1 MENFPKYYTRLFNG
15 ITDALEAL
23 QNRNYTQA
31 QKILIY
37 AQQDAEEM
45 YLEDGDE
52 EGEDK
57 EDEEPGGCYSWEIE
71 PMIREAERLQMQS
84 LFHESDAIF
93 QEFLQKMRQEP
104 RPEAPACEKA
114 ETE

>member
-23 QNRNYTQA
+23 QEQNYIKA
-31 QKILIY
+31 QDILIK

-52 EGEDK
+52 DE

-71 PMIREAERLQMQS
+71 PVIRETERLQMQI
-84 LFHESDAIF
+84 LLHESEKNFRELMETERTPPEDAD
-93 QEFLQKMRQEP
+93 
-104 RPEAPACEKA
+104 CEK
-114 ETE
+114 EENG

>member
-23 QNRNYTQA
+23 QNQNYTQA

-52 EGEDK
+52 EGED
-57 EDEEPGGCYSWEIE
+57 EEPGGCYSWEIE
-71 PMIREAERLQMQS
+71 PMIRESERLEMQM
-84 LFHESDAIF
+84 LLHESDAIF
-93 QEFLQKMRQEP
+93 QEFCQMVRQAERP
-104 RPEAPACEKA
+104 RPEVPTCEKT

>member
-23 QNRNYTQA
+23 QNQNYTQA

-52 EGEDK
+52 DDELSGYTTTDLAPLIEK
-57 EDEEPGGCYSWEIE
+57 EK
-71 PMIREAERLQMQS
+71 RLQMQI

-104 RPEAPACEKA
+104 RPEVPACE
-114 ETE
+114 ETETE

>member
-1 MENFPKYYTRLFNG
+1 MENFPKYYTRLLNG

-23 QNRNYTQA
+23 QKQNYTQA

-45 YLEDGDE
+45 YREDGDE
-52 EGEDK
+52 DEDDELSGYTTTDLAILIEK
-57 EDEEPGGCYSWEIE
+57 EK
-71 PMIREAERLQMQS
+71 RLQMQS

-104 RPEAPACEKA
+104 CPEAPACEEA